1 VTVTAGDPTAR
12 KEPTMSHPPVTP
24 VTDDDRIAAIFEAS
38 KNWGRWGDDDG
49 KGTLNLI
56 TPAKRV
62 QAARLV
68 RTGRSLSLAQPLSKH
83 PSVKNPRPITHLTAF
98 EAHHPRAMIDYFGMV
113 PHGFSV
119 THLDAIGHVFF
130 EDTLYNG
137 HAAEDVCSKS
147 DGLLACSIY
156 AQREGIFTRGVLLD
170 VAAAR
175 GRDWLPPDAYVTV
188 ADLEA
193 AEAHGGV
200 EVSPGD
206 ALLVRVGREAWEQAQ
221 GVGDQGQRAGL
232 DAGAVGWLRE
242 RDVAVFGGDCIER
255 MPYPSERFPVP
266 LHQIGCVA
274 MGLVLLDTPLVEE
287 LARHCADQD
296 RFEFLLTCAPLP
308 IPGGTG
314 SPVNPLAVF

>member
-1 VTVTAGDPTAR
+1 VSETSKGPL
-12 KEPTMSHPPVTP
+12 
-24 VTDDDRIAAIFEAS
+24 TDDGAIAAVFESARAR
-38 KNWGRWGDDDG
+38 NWGRWGDDDG

-62 QAARLV
+62 EAAGLV

-83 PSVKNPRPITHLTAF
+83 ASVKNPRPITHVMAF
-98 EAHHPRAMIDYFGMV
+98 EAHAPRATIDWIGMV
-113 PHGFSV
+113 PHGFSI
-119 THLDAIGHVFF
+119 THLDAVGHVFF
-130 EDTLYNG
+130 EDVLYNG
-137 HAAEDVCSKS
+137 HRAAEVCSKS
-147 DGLLACSIY
+147 EGLLACSIF

-175 GRDWLPPDAYVTV
+175 GVEWFEPDEYVTV
-188 ADLEA
+188 ADLER

-200 EVSPGD
+200 TVGPGD
-206 ALLVRVGREAWEQAQ
+206 ALLVRVGRDRSEEVR
-221 GVGDQGQRAGL
+221 GVGDQSRRAGL
-232 DAGAVGWLRE
+232 DAAAVGWLAE

-287 LARHCADQD
+287 LAGVCAELG
-296 RFEFLLTCAPLP
+296 RFAFLLTCAPLP

>member
-1 VTVTAGDPTAR
+1 MAPAPTPA
-12 KEPTMSHPPVTP
+12 PL
-24 VTDDDRIAAIFEAS
+24 TDDDSIAAVFEAA
-38 KNWGRWGDDDG
+38 KNWGRWGADDG

-62 QAARLV
+62 EAAQLV

-83 PSVKNPRPITHLTAF
+83 ASVKNPRPITHLTAF
-98 EAHHPRAMIDYFGMV
+98 EAHQPRAMIDYFGMV

-137 HAAEDVCSKS
+137 HRAADVCSKS
-147 DGLLACSIY
+147 DGLLECSIY

-175 GRDWLPPDAYVTV
+175 GVDWLEPDAYVTV

-200 EVSPGD
+200 EVSSGD
-206 ALLVRVGREAWEQAQ
+206 ALLVRVGRDACEEAR
-221 GVGDQGQRAGL
+221 GVGDQSQRAGL
-232 DAGAVGWLRE
+232 DAAAVGWLAE
-242 RDVAVFGGDCIER
+242 RDIAVFGGDCIER

-274 MGLVLLDTPLVEE
+274 MGLVLLDTPLVED
-287 LARHCADQD
+287 LARACAEQG

>member
-1 VTVTAGDPTAR
+1 MIPAQAPL
-12 KEPTMSHPPVTP
+12 PL
-24 VTDDDRIAAIFEAS
+24 TDDEGVAAVFEAS
-38 KNWGRWGDDDG
+38 KNWGRWGADDG

-62 QAARLV
+62 EAAQLV
-68 RTGRSLSLAQPLSKH
+68 QTGVSLSLAQPLSKH
-83 PSVKNPRPITHLTAF
+83 PSVRNPRPITHLTAF
-98 EAHHPRAMIDYFGMV
+98 EAHNPRAMIDWIGMV

-137 HAAEDVCSKS
+137 HAAVDVCSKS
-147 DGLLACSIY
+147 DGLLECSIF

-170 VAAAR
+170 VPAAR
-175 GRDWLPPDAYVTV
+175 GVDWLEPDDYVTV

-200 EVSPGD
+200 TVSSGD
-206 ALLVRVGREAWEQAQ
+206 ALLVRVGRDACEDVR
-221 GVGDQGQRAGL
+221 GVGEQSKRAGL
-232 DAGAVGWLRE
+232 DAAAAGWLHE

-274 MGLVLLDTPLVEE
+274 MGLVLLDTPLVED
-287 LARHCADQD
+287 LARACAEHG
-296 RFEFLLTCAPLP
+296 RHEFLLTCAPLP